1 MWSIYMF
8 CKLNMH
14 VLLEV
19 LRTLQAAGFQY
30 FVDLEDLINNFL
42 YPSKTITSG
51 VCILR
56 ALHLQIF

>member
-1 MWSIYMF
+1 
-8 CKLNMH
+8 MH

>member
-1 MWSIYMF
+1 MF

-30 FVDLEDLINNFL
+30 FVDLEDLINIFFL
-42 YPSKTITSG
+42 PKQNYY
-51 VCILR
+51 L
-56 ALHLQIF
+56 